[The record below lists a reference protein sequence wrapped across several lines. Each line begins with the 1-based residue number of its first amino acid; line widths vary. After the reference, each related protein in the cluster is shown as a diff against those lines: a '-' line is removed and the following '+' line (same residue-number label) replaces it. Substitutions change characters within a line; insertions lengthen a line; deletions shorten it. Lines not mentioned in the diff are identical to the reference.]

1 LVAGLLFARID
12 RFGLIERES
21 IVNRKVTVV
30 GAGNVGATLAQR
42 IADRELAD
50 VVLIDIVE
58 GMPQGKGLD
67 IMEATP
73 VEGTDARVLGTN
85 DYKDTAGSDV
95 VVITAGIA
103 RKPGMSRDDLLNT
116 NYKIVRECTEK
127 TVEQSPNAIL
137 IVVSNPLDAMCQ
149 VAYKVSSFPK
159 HRVFGMAGVL
169 DSARMRAFI
178 AMELGVSVEN
188 TSAFVLG
195 GHGDTMVPLPRY
207 STVAGIPIT
216 ELLPPDRVEAIV
228 KRTAGGGA
236 EIVSLLK
243 TGSAYY
249 APSASSAEM
258 VDAVLKDKH
267 KVLPCCCYLEGEFG
281 IEGLYVGV
289 PAQLGARGVEKIW
302 EIKLT
307 DAENAALKK
316 SAAAVKELVGV
327 LKL

>member
-1 LVAGLLFARID
+1 M
-12 RFGLIERES
+12 
-21 IVNRKVTVV
+21 NRKVTVV

-50 VVLIDIVE
+50 VVLIDIIE

-67 IMEATP
+67 MRQATP
-73 VEGTDARVLGTN
+73 VEGSDSRVIGTN
-85 DYKDTAGSDV
+85 DYAETAGSEV

-116 NYKIVRECTEK
+116 NFKIVKECTEN
-127 TVEQSPNAIL
+127 VVRHSPNAVL
-137 IVVSNPLDAMCQ
+137 VVVSNPLDAMAQ
-149 VAYKVSSFPK
+149 VAHKVSGFPK

-169 DSARMRAFI
+169 DSARMRTFI

-188 TSAFVLG
+188 VSAFVLG

-207 STVAGIPIT
+207 STVAGVPIT

-236 EIVSLLK
+236 EIVGLLK

-249 APSASSAEM
+249 APSSATAEM

-267 KVLPCCCYLEGEFG
+267 KILPCACYLEGEFG
-281 IEGLYVGV
+281 ITGLYVGV
-289 PAQLGARGVEKIW
+289 PAQLGAPGVEKIW

-307 DAENAALKK
+307 DTERAALHK

>member
-1 LVAGLLFARID
+1 M
-12 RFGLIERES
+12 
-21 IVNRKVTVV
+21 NRKVTVV

-42 IADRELAD
+42 LADAELAD
-50 VVLIDIVE
+50 IVLIDIIE

-67 IMEATP
+67 MMEAMP
-73 VEGTDARVLGTN
+73 VEGSDARVIGSN
-85 DYKDTAGSDV
+85 DYKDTAGSEI

-116 NYKIVRECTEK
+116 NYKIVKECTENAIK
-127 TVEQSPNAIL
+127 HSPGAIL

-149 VAYKVSSFPK
+149 VAYKVSGLPRQ
-159 HRVFGMAGVL
+159 RVFGMAGVL
-169 DSARMRAFI
+169 DSARMRSFI

-188 TSAFVLG
+188 THAFVLG

-207 STVAGIPIT
+207 STVSGIPIT
-216 ELLPPDRVEAIV
+216 ELLAPDRVEAIV

-249 APSASSAEM
+249 APSASTAEM

-267 KVLPCCCYLEGEFG
+267 KVLPCCCYLQGEFG
-281 IEGLYVGV
+281 IKDLYVGV
-289 PAQLGARGVEKIW
+289 PAQLGLKGIEKIW

-307 DAENAALKK
+307 DPERAALHK
-316 SAAAVKELVGV
+316 SAAAVKELVDV

>member
-1 LVAGLLFARID
+1 
-12 RFGLIERES
+12 
-21 IVNRKVTVV
+21 
-30 GAGNVGATLAQR
+30 
-42 IADRELAD
+42 
-50 VVLIDIVE
+50 
-58 GMPQGKGLD
+58 MPQGKGLD
-67 IMEATP
+67 MMQAAP
-73 VEGTDARVLGTN
+73 VEGSDARVLGTN
-85 DYKDTAGSDV
+85 DYKDTAGADV

-116 NYKIVRECTEK
+116 NYKIVRECTENVAK
-127 TVEQSPNAIL
+127 HSPNTTL

-149 VAYKVSSFPK
+149 VAYKVSGFPK
-159 HRVFGMAGVL
+159 QRVFGMAGVL
-169 DSARMRAFI
+169 DSARMRTFI

-188 TSAFVLG
+188 INAFVLG

-207 STVAGIPIT
+207 STVSGIPIT
-216 ELLPPDRVEAIV
+216 ELLPADKIAAIV
-228 KRTAGGGA
+228 KRTASGGA

-249 APSASSAEM
+249 APSSSTAEM

-281 IEGLYVGV
+281 IQGLYVGV
-289 PAQLGARGVEKIW
+289 PAQLGAKGVEKVW

-307 DAENAALKK
+307 DAERAALHK
-316 SAAAVKELVGV
+316 SADAVRELVTV

>member
-1 LVAGLLFARID
+1 M
-12 RFGLIERES
+12 
-21 IVNRKVTVV
+21 NRKVTVV

-50 VVLIDIVE
+50 VTLIDIVE

-67 IMEATP
+67 MLQAGP
-73 VEGTDARVLGTN
+73 VEGSDSRVIGTN

-116 NYKIVRECTEK
+116 NYKIVKECTENVVK
-127 TVEQSPNAIL
+127 HSPDCVL

-149 VAYKVSSFPK
+149 VAYRASGFPK

-169 DSARMRAFI
+169 DSARMRTFI

-188 TSAFVLG
+188 VSAFVLG

-207 STVAGIPIT
+207 STVSGIPIT
-216 ELLPPDRVEAIV
+216 ELLPPDRVDAIV
-228 KRTAGGGA
+228 KRTASGGA

-249 APSASSAEM
+249 APSSSTAEM

-267 KVLPCCCYLEGEFG
+267 KILPCCCYLEGEFG
-281 IEGLYVGV
+281 IKDLYVGV
-289 PAQLGARGVEKIW
+289 PAQLGAKGIEKIW
-302 EIKLT
+302 DVKLT
-307 DAENAALKK
+307 DSERAALHR
-316 SAAAVKELVGV
+316 SADAVRELTTI
-327 LKL
+327 LKV

>member
-1 LVAGLLFARID
+1 M
-12 RFGLIERES
+12 
-21 IVNRKVTVV
+21 NRKVTVI
-30 GAGNVGATLAQR
+30 GGGNVGATLAQR
-42 IADRELAD
+42 LADRELAD

-73 VEGTDARVLGTN
+73 VEGSDARVVGTN

-103 RKPGMSRDDLLNT
+103 RKPGMSRDDLLQT
-116 NYKIVRECTEK
+116 NYKIVKDCTENALK
-127 TVEQSPNAIL
+127 HSPGAIL

-149 VAYKVSSFPK
+149 VAYRVSGLPK
-159 HRVFGMAGVL
+159 QRVFGMAGVL
-169 DSARMRAFI
+169 DSARMRTFI

-188 TSAFVLG
+188 THAFVLG

-207 STVAGIPIT
+207 STVSGIPIT
-216 ELLPPDRVEAIV
+216 ELLPKERVDAIV
-228 KRTAGGGA
+228 KRTASGGA
-236 EIVSLLK
+236 EIVALLK

-249 APSASSAEM
+249 APSASTAEM

-281 IEGLYVGV
+281 INGLYVGV
-289 PAQLGARGVEKIW
+289 PAQLGAKGLEKIW
-302 EIKLT
+302 EIQLT
-307 DAENAALKK
+307 GDEQAALHK
-316 SAAAVKELVGV
+316 SAAAVKELVDV

>member
-1 LVAGLLFARID
+1 M
-12 RFGLIERES
+12 
-21 IVNRKVTVV
+21 NRKVTVV
-30 GAGNVGATLAQR
+30 GAGNVGATAAQR

-67 IMEATP
+67 MLEAAP
-73 VEGTDARVLGTN
+73 VEGSDARVLGTN

-116 NYKIVRECTEK
+116 NYKIVKDCTENAVK
-127 TVEQSPNAIL
+127 HSPGAIL
-137 IVVSNPLDAMCQ
+137 MVVSNPLDAMCQ
-149 VAYKVSSFPK
+149 VAFKVSGLPK
-159 HRVFGMAGVL
+159 TRVFGMAGVL

-178 AMELGVSVEN
+178 ATELGVSVEN
-188 TSAFVLG
+188 VHAFVLG
-195 GHGDTMVPLPRY
+195 GHGDTMVPLPRF
-207 STVAGIPIT
+207 STVAGVPIT
-216 ELLPPDRVEAIV
+216 ELLPPDRVEAIC
-228 KRTAGGGA
+228 KRTASGGA

-249 APSASSAEM
+249 APSSSVVEM

-281 IEGLYVGV
+281 IQGLYVGV
-289 PAQLGARGVEKIW
+289 PAQLGASGVEKIW
-302 EIKLT
+302 EIALT
-307 DAENAALKK
+307 GDERAALHK
-316 SAAAVKELVGV
+316 SSAAVKELVDV
-327 LKL
+327 LKI